1 MSVNKV
7 ILVGN
12 VGKDPETRYLEGGT
26 AVCSFSL
33 ATSETYKN
41 RDGEKVTN
49 TEWHNVVLWRG
60 LAEVAEKYVR
70 KGSQLF
76 IEGRIKS
83 RSWDDRDGNKRYTT
97 EIIGDN
103 MQMLGKR
110 SDDSGMSS
118 NSGASYQ
125 ASAQSQPSQTP
136 AAPSQPAQSPA
147 APTQPAQTQ
156 AAQAQ
161 ETPAQPAQP
170 AQSPSP
176 SQNSGTG
183 NNSQEN
189 GFNDVGNES
198 GGADDL
204 PF

>member
-26 AVCSFSL
+26 AVCSFPL
-33 ATSETYKN
+33 ATSETYRN
-41 RDGEKVTN
+41 RDGERVTN

-76 IEGRIKS
+76 IEGRIRT

-97 EIIGDN
+97 EIVGDN
-103 MQMLGKR
+103 MQMLGKKSDVSDER
-110 SDDSGMSS
+110 SNVSSENNTIEKKTSPGEDIIQDSD
-118 NSGASYQ
+118 
-125 ASAQSQPSQTP
+125 P
-136 AAPSQPAQSPA
+136 
-147 APTQPAQTQ
+147 
-156 AAQAQ
+156 
-161 ETPAQPAQP
+161 
-170 AQSPSP
+170 
-176 SQNSGTG
+176 
-183 NNSQEN
+183 
-189 GFNDVGNES
+189 
-198 GGADDL
+198 ADDL